1 MTRNLR
7 LETIKRHWAIALI
20 VAAFLALGVIYAVVT
35 PLFEKPDE
43 IWHYPYVKYL
53 ADGQGLPT
61 RDLARAQPLMRQE
74 STQPPLYYVTA
85 ALVTFWIQDD
95 DWQDLVWLNPFWGYN
110 APGTVNDNKNRVLH
124 TDRERFP
131 YRGAVL
137 AVRTARL
144 VSVIWGTITVLATY
158 LMALELFPKRR
169 SFAAGA
175 AALVA
180 FNPQFVFISSAVSN
194 DSTVSALCTLA
205 LWLMLRL
212 VRRGVSVTESQI
224 TDHNDH
230 WVLGIRRWAL
240 LGLILGLALLAKTSA
255 LALLPVAMAAIAM
268 TAWSKRVSQDSL
280 DSVIASLPWRGAPS
294 VRAETSHPHPF
305 APLRAGSDPLP
316 ARERGLAPSPRWGEG
331 GGEGKFLSSEATKQP
346 PPRNDILTRFKGSGW
361 TFIWG
366 CIIVF
371 SIVAI
376 VAGWWYIL
384 NWRLH
389 GDPLGV
395 QIHQEIVGTGRPE
408 LTLAQLI
415 HELSQMELSFW
426 AAFGWGNVHAHSWIY
441 TLLRIAVRLSA
452 LGLLVLV
459 IRNRAKLTDVS
470 LRAKRSNPQLSR
482 GLLRRSTPRNG
493 TWLGLALLLL
503 WSLLVF
509 AALLQWL
516 QWVFA
521 PSGRHLF
528 PAIASITILLLL
540 GLLQLIPNRLRGQ
553 ATALLAGAMLVFAII
568 CPLAYI
574 APAYARPSLL
584 SSEEIETIPNR
595 LNVNFGGVMKLL
607 GYNLQPATCNLQP
620 GDSLAVTLY
629 WQCLARMNEDYAVFV
644 HLLDE
649 NDLILAQRN
658 TFPGLGS
665 FPTTLWQAGDA
676 IADTYTLTLPE
687 TTYAP
692 SSAQLEVGLFDSA
705 TGDRLLVYEAEGE
718 PAGDNVRFEEIEIA
732 PRSQTGP
739 PNPVHFDFGNKIA
752 LTGYEMD
759 RRKAEPGETIH
770 LTLYWQGLAEMED
783 DYTVFV
789 HLLREGDQIWAG
801 ADRQP
806 QGGAAPTSSWSKGQ
820 PIMDEYELVT
830 PPDAPPDVYEI
841 EVGFYLPETGDRLD
855 LLDQDGRPMGNR
867 VLLSKV
873 RVE

>member
-1 MTRNLR
+1 MDLGLR
-7 LETIKRHWAIALI
+7 TIRQHWPIALI
-20 VAAFLALGVIYAVVT
+20 LAAFFALGIVYAVVT

-53 ADGQGLPT
+53 ADGQGLPVQ
-61 RDLARAQPLMRQE
+61 DLAKTQPLMRQE

-85 ALVTFWIQDD
+85 ALATFWIKDD

-110 APGTVNDNKNRVLH
+110 APGTINDNKNRVLH

-144 VSVIWGTITVLATY
+144 VSVIWGAITVLATY

-224 TDHNDH
+224 TNRSGH
-230 WVLGIRRWAL
+230 WVSGIRYWAL

-255 LALLPVAMAAIAM
+255 LALLPVAMVAIAM
-268 TAWSKRVSQDSL
+268 VAWSRRVSQDSL
-280 DSVIASLPWRGAPS
+280 DSVIARS
-294 VRAETSHPHPF
+294 E
-305 APLRAGSDPLP
+305 GSE
-316 ARERGLAPSPRWGEG
+316 AA
-331 GGEGKFLSSEATKQP
+331 EATKQSP
-346 PPRNDILTRFKGSGW
+346 SYPARRRLLRPCGARNDIPTRFKGSGW

-371 SIVAI
+371 GIAAI
-376 VAGWWYIL
+376 VAGWWYVL

-395 QIHQEIVGTGRPE
+395 QIHQEIVGPGRPE

-415 HELSQMELSFW
+415 HEFSQMELSFW
-426 AAFGWGNVHAHSWIY
+426 AAFGWGNVHAHPWIY
-441 TLLRIAVRLSA
+441 TLLRVAVRLSA
-452 LGLLVLV
+452 LGLLIL
-459 IRNRAKLTDVS
+459 IIGNRAKLS
-470 LRAKRSNPQLSR
+470 RSQATSR
-482 GLLRRSTPRNG
+482 GGSHAAETRAWEPALLHNCDVLKPEQPTR
-493 TWLGLALLLL
+493 LGLALLLL
-503 WSLLVF
+503 WSLVVF
-509 AALLQWL
+509 AALLRWL

-540 GLLQLIPNRLRGQ
+540 GLLQLAKRSGLVPNRLRGQ

-584 SSEEIETIPNR
+584 SSAEIKDIPNR
-595 LNVNFGGVMKLL
+595 LDVSFGGAMQLL
-607 GYNLQPATCNLQP
+607 GYDLPVTNTQCPISNTLVP
-620 GDSLAVTLY
+620 GNALTVTLY
-629 WQCLARMNEDYAVFV
+629 WQSLAKMKAEVLAKDYAVFV

-665 FPTTLWQAGDA
+665 FPTTLWQVGDA
-676 IADTYTLTLPE
+676 IADTYTLALPE

-692 SSAQLEVGLFDSA
+692 GLAQLEVGLFDFA
-705 TGDRLLVYEAEGE
+705 TGDRLLVHVPEGE
-718 PAGDNVRFEEIEIA
+718 PPDDNVRFHEIEVL
-732 PRSQTGP
+732 PRSETGL
-739 PNPVHFDFGNKIA
+739 PNPVHFNFGGQIA
-752 LTGYEMD
+752 LAGYEMD
-759 RRKAEPGETIH
+759 RRKVSPGEAIR
-770 LTLYWQGLAEMED
+770 LILYWQSLAEMED
-783 DYTVFV
+783 NYTVFV

-801 ADRQP
+801 TDRQP
-806 QGGAAPTSSWSKGQ
+806 QEGAAPTSTWSKGQ
-820 PIMDEYELVT
+820 VVVDEYKLGIGA
-830 PPDAPPDVYEI
+830 DAPPDVYEV
-841 EVGFYLPETGDRLD
+841 EVGLYLPETGNRLD
-855 LLDQDGRPMGNR
+855 LLNQDGRLMGNR
-867 VLLSKV
+867 VLLTKV